1 MSPLG
6 APDRRESHDPQ
17 HGRDPHDLP
26 DPHHPHHPLA
36 ELQRLFARAGRDAPC
51 GHAAAALATADA
63 AGRPSARMVL
73 VKQIEPAGLCFY
85 TNYESR
91 KGRELAVNPWAALCF
106 HWPWIE
112 EQVRVEGPVER
123 LSAAESDAYF
133 ALRPRG
139 SQLGAWASRQSL
151 PMASRATLLWQLLQH
166 EGRHLG
172 RPVPRPPYWG
182 GYRLVP
188 DSIELWHGRPDR
200 LHERRFFSRTDSGW
214 TLSRLYP

>member
-6 APDRRESHDPQ
+6 APDPHAAHEPQAPRKPQDPHAPHDPI
-17 HGRDPHDLP
+17 P
-26 DPHHPHHPLA
+26 
-36 ELQRLFARAGRDAPC
+36 ELQRLFARAARDAPFDAT
-51 GHAAAALATADA
+51 AATLATADT

-73 VKQIEPAGLCFY
+73 VKQIEAAGLCFY

-91 KGRELAVNPWAALCF
+91 KGRELEVNPWAALCF

-151 PMASRATLLWQLLQH
+151 PMASRAALLWSVLQL
-166 EGRHLG
+166 EGRHLA
-172 RPVPRPPYWG
+172 RPVPRPPFWG
-182 GYRLVP
+182 GFRLVP
-188 DSIELWHGRPDR
+188 DRIELWHGRPDR
-200 LHERRFFSRTDSGW
+200 LHERRFFARTDAGW
-214 TLSRLYP
+214 ILTRLYP